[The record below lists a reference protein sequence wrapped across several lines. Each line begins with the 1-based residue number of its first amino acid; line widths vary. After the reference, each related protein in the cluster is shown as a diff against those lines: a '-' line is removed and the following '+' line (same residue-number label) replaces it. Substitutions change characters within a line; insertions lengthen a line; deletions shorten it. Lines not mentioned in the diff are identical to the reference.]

1 MRNGP
6 RRAFARSRLPLAAAL
21 VLATLSAGIAQT
33 PPLEELISAVVR
45 IKTFINPDGR
55 TLQNLGREREG
66 SGHRHRRQ
74 RPGADHR
81 LPDGRGARRA
91 RSPPTTAA
99 RCRRTWSATTTRPVS
114 DCCRRSRRSRSSRS
128 PFGKSADVKERD
140 AVVVASFG
148 GPDRAGACSR
158 CRQAR
163 IRRQLGIHA
172 RRGDL
177 HLAAASA
184 MERRG
189 ADQPRGQAGRRRLA
203 HRRRCHRPAATTSP
217 ATCSCRS
224 TGCRRS
230 SAT

>member
-1 MRNGP
+1 MRIGP
-6 RRAFARSRLPLAAAL
+6 HRNSIPFALPLAAAL
-21 VLATLSAGIAQT
+21 VLATLSAGMAQT

-74 RPGADHR
+74 WPGADHR
-81 LPDGRGARRA
+81 LPDGGGAYRRDHHQRWPHLAGERDRIRQRYRLRIAAGDLAAQDQAAGLRQVRRRQGTRCGCGGELRRA
-91 RSPPTTAA
+91 GT
-99 RCRRTWSATTTRPVS
+99 CRACP
-114 DCCRRSRRSRSSRS
+114 RR
-128 PFGKSADVKERD
+128 
-140 AVVVASFG
+140 
-148 GPDRAGACSR
+148 
-158 CRQAR
+158 RQAR
-163 IRRQLGIHA
+163 IRRLLGVHA
-172 RRGDL
+172 RRSDL
-177 HLAAASA
+177 HLAAAPA
-184 MERRG
+184 MERGG

-203 HRRRCHRPAATTSP
+203 HRRAMPPGGTTTSP